1 MVMNMKAESLLE
13 DYRQADFT
21 RRLHLF
27 LEYSDLREEFMQIDQ
42 EASAP
47 AQHAVEPSDVP
58 KPRRVCTWP
67 RFLLLPGFQ
76 KRYCR

>member
-1 MVMNMKAESLLE
+1 MNRKTERLLA

-27 LEYSDLREEFMQIDQ
+27 LEYSELRAEFMQIEQ

-47 AQHAVEPSDVP
+47 AQHAVETSDVS